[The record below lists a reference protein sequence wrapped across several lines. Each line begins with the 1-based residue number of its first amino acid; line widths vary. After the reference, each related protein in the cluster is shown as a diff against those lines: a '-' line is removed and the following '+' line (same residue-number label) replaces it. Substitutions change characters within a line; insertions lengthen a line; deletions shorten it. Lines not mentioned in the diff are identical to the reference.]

1 MRPTYLICYQRRCD
15 RNSWKIQHKDPPV
28 LQLRH
33 PAQQPA
39 HAVVLEHALALA
51 LAHARFLRG
60 FQHGSGLLHRFL
72 L

>member
-1 MRPTYLICYQRRCD
+1 
-15 RNSWKIQHKDPPV
+15 
-28 LQLRH
+28 
-33 PAQQPA
+33 
-39 HAVVLEHALALA
+39 VVLEHALALA